1 MQKYPSLLE
10 TFQYIN
16 TLFIVVWN
24 KWINIA
30 AINCAQQDCKN
41 FSINGTPTVRVFGP
55 RYPGINENNET
66 ENIGRDVVAR
76 HEVQYWYETILSE
89 VETIQQE
96 ELVREQ
102 ETGSLDG
109 GLLEQG
115 LPNMIP
121 YRYVMYCFNNK
132 GCLKLISI
140 SVRI

>member
-1 MQKYPSLLE
+1 MLE
-10 TFQYIN
+10 IFQYIN

-89 VETIQQE
+89 VETIQKE
-96 ELVREQ
+96 ELERTQ
-102 ETGSLDG
+102 ESGNLDSLV
-109 GLLEQG
+109 EQG
-115 LPNMIP
+115 LPNMVP
-121 YRYVMYCFNNK
+121 YRYAMFCF
-132 GCLKLISI
+132 
-140 SVRI
+140 

>member
-1 MQKYPSLLE
+1 MLE

-96 ELVREQ
+96 EFDRTQ
-102 ETGSLDG
+102 ESGSLNS
-109 GLLEQG
+109 LVEQG
-115 LPNMIP
+115 LPNMVP
-121 YRYVMYCFNNK
+121 YRYMIFGFNEY
-132 GCLKLISI
+132 KLPKII
-140 SVRI
+140 

>member
-1 MQKYPSLLE
+1 M
-10 TFQYIN
+10 
-16 TLFIVVWN
+16 
-24 KWINIA
+24 
-30 AINCAQQDCKN
+30 
-41 FSINGTPTVRVFGP
+41 FGP

-115 LPNMIP
+115 LPNMVP
-121 YRYVMYCFNNK
+121 YRYVMYCFE
-132 GCLKLISI
+132 
-140 SVRI
+140 